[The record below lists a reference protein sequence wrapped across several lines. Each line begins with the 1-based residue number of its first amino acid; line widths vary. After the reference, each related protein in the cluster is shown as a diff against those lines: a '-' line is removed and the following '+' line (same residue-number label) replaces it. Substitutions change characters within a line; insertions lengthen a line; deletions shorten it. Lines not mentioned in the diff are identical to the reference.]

1 MKSKKTIIFFQ
12 ILKNSILWKAFCIY
26 LIAFAIISF
35 IILAAEPSI
44 NTYYDAV
51 WYSFVSC
58 TTIGFGDFAAV
69 TVIGRIAT
77 VFLYIYTVLIVAL
90 ITAVFTQFFIE
101 IAKAKHNDSVSL
113 IQHDLEHL
121 SELPKERL
129 EEISEK
135 IRNIKN

>member
-1 MKSKKTIIFFQ
+1 MKSKKTIIIFQ
-12 ILKNSILWKAFCIY
+12 ILKNSFLWKAFCIY

-35 IILAAEPSI
+35 VFLLAEPSI
-44 NTYYDAV
+44 NSYYDAV

-77 VFLYIYTVLIVAL
+77 VFLYIYTVLIIAL
-90 ITAVFTQFFIE
+90 TTAVFTQFFIE
-101 IAKAKHNDSVSL
+101 IAKARRDDSIAL

-135 IRNIKN
+135 IRDIKQ

>member
-1 MKSKKTIIFFQ
+1 MFFQ
-12 ILKNSILWKAFCIY
+12 ILKNSFLWKAFCIY
-26 LIAFAIISF
+26 LVAFAIISL
-35 IILAAEPSI
+35 IVLVVEPSI
-44 NTYYDAV
+44 NNYYDAM

-58 TTIGFGDFAAV
+58 TTIGFGDFAALTAV
-69 TVIGRIAT
+69 GRIAT

-90 ITAVFTQFFIE
+90 LTAVFTQFFIE
-101 IAKAKHNDSVSL
+101 IAKDKHNDSIAL

-135 IRNIKN
+135 IRNIKH